1 MGRESEESIATTI
14 DAPPSRDPKDPRVC
28 PRCGGWT
35 ETTYYMDQYDLTC
48 LWAVGR
54 RCLNCG
60 EIMDAVT
67 IANKQRNVSIGLKRT
82 RQRRLPMQIGLMPEQ
97 GR

>member
-1 MGRESEESIATTI
+1 MGRETEESIRKTI
-14 DAPPSRDPKDPRVC
+14 DAPPSRDPKNFIAC

-35 ETTYYMDQYDLTC
+35 EPTYYTDQFDLTC
-48 LWAVGR
+48 LWAMGR

-67 IANKQRNVSIGLKRT
+67 LANKQRNVLIGQRRT
-82 RQRRLPMQIGLMPEQ
+82 RQRRLPKQIGLMPEE

>member
-1 MGRESEESIATTI
+1 MGLESEKIIATAI
-14 DAPPSRDPKDPRVC
+14 DASPSDDPKNFNAC

-35 ETTYYMDQYDLTC
+35 EPTYYMDQYDLTC
-48 LWAVGR
+48 LWAMGR

-67 IANKQRNVSIGLKRT
+67 LANKQRNVSIGLKRT
-82 RQRRLPMQIGLMPEQ
+82 RQRRLPMEIGLISEQ